1 VARSQGSGRVRYRLH
16 ISTYGNDSYST
27 IITIGPSLMGLRGT
41 QLTGSIIY
49 TLVTDNPRCRIA
61 PTKMPQRAAHQP
73 HCSSIHL
80 QKATPPTRERH
91 QDAAVAQSDGFGFSP
106 GKERGGGGRYT
117 STTPLR
123 RGSTHRVVVV
133 VTNRWSGVSPG
144 QSSHPRHPGRF

>member
-1 VARSQGSGRVRYRLH
+1 VKGQATSCCLAPPSMAKSPKRGFLSPLAQGRGHRTAGKH
-16 ISTYGNDSYST
+16 
-27 IITIGPSLMGLRGT
+27 GPHS
-41 QLTGSIIY
+41 
-49 TLVTDNPRCRIA
+49 VTEQQAQDIDNHPRCRVA

-80 QKATPPTRERH
+80 RKATPPTRERR

-123 RGSTHRVVVV
+123 RGSTHRTVVV
-133 VTNRWSGVSPG
+133 VTNRRSGVSLG
-144 QSSHPRHPGRF
+144 QSPHPAT